1 MFDKL
6 KQLKQLKELQDSL
19 KKEIIE
25 VKDNGTKVV
34 VNGRMEI
41 ESITLDS
48 SLSPDTQSEILKKLI
63 NKAFKEVQMIAA
75 KNMGML

>member
-25 VKDNGTKVV
+25 VEDNGTKVV

>member
-25 VKDNGTKVV
+25 VEDNRTKVV